1 VDLIDFKRCE
11 LAGMKVLI
19 VDDTLANIDIL
30 VHICKQKDL
39 EVSIAKNGSAALELI
54 GQKKPDLILLDIM
67 MPGINGYEVCRKLKE
82 QEDTKDIPVIFITAL
97 SDTLNVV
104 KGFEVGGVDYIVKP
118 FEAMEVL
125 ARVRTQL
132 SLQKLATEKNELIR
146 ELDSLARIDPLTGLS
161 NRRDIMEILNNE
173 QFRYERYGKTYA
185 VIMGDIDHFKKIN
198 DQFGHDTG
206 DYILK
211 GVANSLK
218 NEVRKVDFLSRW
230 GGEEFLVVLP
240 ETNLSG
246 GAKVAE
252 LILKSLQKEKF
263 KFNGKDISVTMSF
276 GIGCHTGE
284 GMTLDELLKMADERL
299 YAAKERGRNQVVS
312 I

>member
-1 VDLIDFKRCE
+1 MIDFKRCE

-19 VDDTLANIDIL
+19 VDDTLENIDIL

-54 GQKKPDLILLDIM
+54 GQNKPDLILLDIM

-118 FEAMEVL
+118 FEEMEVL

-132 SLQKLATEKNELIR
+132 SLQKLVTEKNELIR

-252 LILKSLQKEKF
+252 LMLKSLQKEKF
-263 KFNGKDISVTMSF
+263 KVNGKDISVTMSF
-276 GIGCHTGE
+276 GIGCHTGK